1 MNYDKYT
8 FRRREMI
15 SFLIAVTVL
24 FLLIGKL
31 FFGTFLAGGLCI
43 VFFPFL
49 WKKKKKQ
56 LLEKRKK
63 QLVKEFKD
71 LILSFGASLKAGYSI
86 ENAFLEACRDLTYL
100 YDASAVLA
108 IMAFRSPPLFL
119 AVANTFAKSMI
130 SVIRLRSPRS
140 FKSTSR
146 EMWFSICRFM
156 L

>member
-49 WKKKKKQ
+49 WKKKQ
-56 LLEKRKK
+56 LRKK
-63 QLVKEFKD
+63 
-71 LILSFGASLKAGYSI
+71 
-86 ENAFLEACRDLTYL
+86 
-100 YDASAVLA
+100 
-108 IMAFRSPPLFL
+108 
-119 AVANTFAKSMI
+119 
-130 SVIRLRSPRS
+130 
-140 FKSTSR
+140 
-146 EMWFSICRFM
+146 EMK
-156 L
+156 

>member
-49 WKKKKKQ
+49 WKKKKKSFWK
-56 LLEKRKK
+56 KR
-63 QLVKEFKD
+63 
-71 LILSFGASLKAGYSI
+71 
-86 ENAFLEACRDLTYL
+86 ENK
-100 YDASAVLA
+100 
-108 IMAFRSPPLFL
+108 
-119 AVANTFAKSMI
+119 N
-130 SVIRLRSPRS
+130 
-140 FKSTSR
+140 
-146 EMWFSICRFM
+146 
-156 L
+156 

>member
-86 ENAFLEACRDLTYL
+86 ENAFLEACRDLT
-100 YDASAVLA
+100 
-108 IMAFRSPPLFL
+108 
-119 AVANTFAKSMI
+119 
-130 SVIRLRSPRS
+130 
-140 FKSTSR
+140 
-146 EMWFSICRFM
+146 
-156 L
+156 

>member
-49 WKKKKKQ
+49 WKKTNCT
-56 LLEKRKK
+56 L
-63 QLVKEFKD
+63 
-71 LILSFGASLKAGYSI
+71 
-86 ENAFLEACRDLTYL
+86 
-100 YDASAVLA
+100 LA
-108 IMAFRSPPLFL
+108 IGKISYALHCWCFSEGGLFH
-119 AVANTFAKSMI
+119 
-130 SVIRLRSPRS
+130 
-140 FKSTSR
+140 
-146 EMWFSICRFM
+146 
-156 L
+156 

>member
-63 QLVKEFKD
+63 QLVKELLEELIEELKGADEVISSAD
-71 LILSFGASLKAGYSI
+71 LG
-86 ENAFLEACRDLTYL
+86 
-100 YDASAVLA
+100 VL
-108 IMAFRSPPLFL
+108 L
-119 AVANTFAKSMI
+119 
-130 SVIRLRSPRS
+130 
-140 FKSTSR
+140 
-146 EMWFSICRFM
+146 
-156 L
+156 